1 MKKRILTI
9 SLLTIFAVVTAVGQ
23 KTIKK
28 TVKKSL
34 PAGAKQTEV
43 YKEIFKVDSAM
54 FYAFNNCDSV
64 EYKKYLADD
73 LEFYH
78 DLGGLHFLAE
88 EMQSVKEM
96 CDRNSHIRREL
107 IKGTLEVY
115 KLGDFGAVEIGVHR
129 IYHTNKGE
137 TEHISGDYK
146 FIHVW
151 QKKDGVW
158 KLKRIISYGHDK
170 MNNN

>member
-9 SLLTIFAVVTAVGQ
+9 LLVTMFAITTCIGQ
-23 KTIKK
+23 NNTKQN
-28 TVKKSL
+28 VKKSL
-34 PAGAKQTEV
+34 PAVAKQTDV
-43 YKEIFKVDSAM
+43 YKEIAKVDSAM

-78 DLGGLHFLAE
+78 DLGGLHFLTE

-96 CDRNSHIRREL
+96 CDRNAHIRRAL

-129 IYHTNKGE
+129 IFHTNKGE
-137 TEHISGDYK
+137 IEHISGDYK

>member
-1 MKKRILTI
+1 MKRKIVTI
-9 SLLTIFAVVTAVGQ
+9 SLLTIFAVTTAIAQ
-23 KTIKK
+23 NTSKKTIEKPLLA
-28 TVKKSL
+28 V
-34 PAGAKQTEV
+34 AEQTEV
-43 YKEIFKVDSAM
+43 YKEIVKVDSAM

-64 EYKKYLADD
+64 DYKKYLADD

-96 CDRNSHIRREL
+96 CARNSHIRREL
-107 IKGTLEVY
+107 IKGTLEVHQ
-115 KLGDFGAVEIGVHR
+115 LGDFGAVEIGIHR

-158 KLKRIISYGHDK
+158 KLKRVISYGHDK
-170 MNNN
+170 INNN

>member
-1 MKKRILTI
+1 MQKSISIIL
-9 SLLTIFAVVTAVGQ
+9 LLSIFAVATAIGQ
-23 KTIKK
+23 KAVKKTIKK
-28 TVKKSL
+28 TL
-34 PAGAKQTEV
+34 PVIAVQTEV

-54 FYAFNNCDSV
+54 FYAFNNCDSL
-64 EYKKYLADD
+64 EYKKYIAED

-78 DLGGLHFLAE
+78 DLGGLHFFAE
-88 EMQSVKEM
+88 EMQSIKEM

-107 IKGTLEVY
+107 LKSTLEVY

-137 TEHISGDYK
+137 TEHLSGSYK

-151 QKKDGVW
+151 QKKDGLW

-170 MNNN
+170 MNNH

>member
-1 MKKRILTI
+1 MEKRIFTV
-9 SLLTIFAVVTAVGQ
+9 SLLATIAFATAVGQ
-23 KTIKK
+23 TTGKK
-28 TVKKSL
+28 TTQKSTNEQQ
-34 PAGAKQTEV
+34 PGV
-43 YKEIFKVDSAM
+43 YNEIVTADSAL
-54 FYAFNNCDSV
+54 FYAFNHCDSV
-64 EYKKYLADD
+64 QYRKYLADD

-78 DLGGLHFLAE
+78 DLGGQHFLAE

-96 CDRNSHIRREL
+96 CDRQSHIRREL
-107 IKGTLEVY
+107 LKSTLEVH

-137 TEHISGDYK
+137 AEHRSGDYK

-151 QKKDGVW
+151 QKMDGTW
-158 KLKRIISYGHDK
+158 KLKRVISYGHGK

>member
-9 SLLTIFAVVTAVGQ
+9 LFLTIIAVATVVGQ
-23 KTIKK
+23 NTKK
-28 TVKKSL
+28 KVAKKSS
-34 PAGAKQTEV
+34 PTVTEHTET
-43 YKEIFKVDSAM
+43 YKEIFKADSTM
-54 FYAFNNCDSV
+54 FYAFNNCDSA

-78 DLGGLHFLAE
+78 DLGGLHFLSE

-107 IKGTLEVY
+107 INGTLEIY
-115 KLGDFGAVEIGVHR
+115 KLGNFEAVEMGVHR

-158 KLKRIISYGHDK
+158 KIKRIISYGHDK

>member
-1 MKKRILTI
+1 MTSRILATALFVFY
-9 SLLTIFAVVTAVGQ
+9 SFAATFGQ
-23 KTIKK
+23 TTLKK
-28 TVKKSL
+28 TVGKTK
-34 PAGAKQTEV
+34 PTVEKQTEI
-43 YKEIFKVDSAM
+43 YKEIYKMDSLI
-54 FYAFNNCDSV
+54 FSAFNNCDSV
-64 EYKKYLADD
+64 EYKKYLTDD

-78 DLGGLHFLAE
+78 DQGGLHFLDE
-88 EMQSVKEM
+88 EMQSIKEM

-115 KLGDFGAVEIGVHR
+115 KIGNFGAVEIGVHR

-146 FIHVW
+146 FIHLW
-151 QKKDGVW
+151 QKKDGTW
-158 KLKRIISYGHDK
+158 KIKRIISYGHDK